1 MKALKAK
8 MNWDKDNIHLEMF
21 TMYFMFLLVT
31 QLWDNCVGRG
41 EKCGGLFG
49 CLGFKLG
56 FHSFFV
62 ALISSLAWGF
72 RRFNHTPFYQHC
84 QGSRPQMAPLARLF
98 QL

>member
-1 MKALKAK
+1 MCFL
-8 MNWDKDNIHLEMF
+8 
-21 TMYFMFLLVT
+21 FLLVT
-31 QLWDNCVGRG
+31 QLRDNCVGGG

-72 RRFNHTPFYQHC
+72 RRFNHTPFFISIVKVLAHKWHLLRDFFS
-84 QGSRPQMAPLARLF
+84 SRRG
-98 QL
+98 